1 MDKLRLTNH
10 IKDIELKNKM
20 FRVIDKANSCMK
32 NYDVKQTEFL
42 NPYEIKNAVAIL
54 NSENDIKY
62 TVEGGYE
69 DCERSVIFIYPYY
82 MEYCDIEDSL
92 KFIQIEGNFKFK
104 TISHK
109 DYLGAILNLGIKRE
123 KIGDI
128 IIHENLCQVIVSSD
142 ICDFIVMNLTKVS
155 RNNVFVKEI
164 SKKDIIK
171 GEQNYKDISFTISSN
186 RLDCVISG
194 LYNISRQDSLKYING
209 ERVAVNYEKITLPSK
224 EIKDNTLISVRGK
237 GRAIIVKVGDI
248 TKKGRIKVQ
257 AKLIV

>member
-20 FRVIDKANSCMK
+20 FRVIDKANSCIK
-32 NYDVKQTEFL
+32 NYDVRQTEFL

-54 NSENDIKY
+54 NSESDIKY
-62 TVEGGYE
+62 TIEGGY
-69 DCERSVIFIYPYY
+69 DNSERSVIFIYPYY
-82 MEYCDIEDSL
+82 MEYDDIEENL

-128 IIHENLCQVIVSSD
+128 IIHENFCQVIVSSD
-142 ICDFIVMNLTKVS
+142 ICDFIIMNLTKVS

-164 SKKDIIK
+164 SKEEIIK
-171 GEQNYKDISFTISSN
+171 SEQNYKDIAFTVSSN
-186 RLDCVISG
+186 RLDCIISG

-209 ERVAVNYEKITLPSK
+209 DRVAVNYEKITSPSK

-237 GRAIIVKVGDI
+237 GRAIVVKVGDI